1 MVSLSSFIKLIFSLS
16 FSLFS
21 FFFTEPKPSTSPPF
35 HFFFF
40 YFLQPF
46 FLSTSPFFFLLHL
59 SSPPNPTL
67 LFSPS
72 FFISFFLLLLATHQL
87 LPTKLPR
94 TQNNI
99 LWRAA
104 ASYNIRQHII
114 NPFFSLFTQSRT
126 YH

>member
-40 YFLQPF
+40 FGFLPQPF
-46 FLSTSPFFFLLHL
+46 FLYFFFLFHL
-59 SSPPNPTL
+59 SSSMNSAL